1 MAKDANTTKTVGL
14 LVEASK
20 LDTVY
25 RDLYLRRARQLL
37 SVTLDESAYRA
48 IGSAEKEIEDLMRR
62 SRSAVLQRDWG
73 QAAELS
79 AKADGLRQRKAA
91 MRNLADIGKDVYDG
105 DTVAFDPFSPG
116 KHLGQQSEAKQPALR
131 RQLVDT
137 LASLGKL
144 DTSLSA
150 FCEKRRGYFSGLEMA
165 SPGASQKKGDQRN
178 RAQVEQ
184 LALEAAERGDSAAL
198 QKLAKELQQW
208 KMEGATTTAGSVD
221 ASAVMS
227 RYECPVDLAVPF
239 PPNVIAQSR
248 ELGLAE
254 AHTAP
259 FPEIAALREVIYT
272 HVWQPSPSN
281 PDMEREGVL
290 HARAQAELE
299 IPTQLDTEEARVL
312 ASQFIQQI
320 FINSGGA
327 RYLPPLAAER
337 TLIEDFAEDET
348 AAKAPS
354 KLLQALGLVKRNGC
368 ARTEIEAALM
378 RFGDQ
383 ILEERLGLDPIEFRL
398 VCIPS
403 DLYVRFGRDHGFGQW
418 PHWTHF
424 DGYQLIDGNRLRA
437 LVGGDGRFGGLKDIL
452 SISQSDAREG
462 VYARFAVVRRARMA
476 ARWR

>member
-1 MAKDANTTKTVGL
+1 MAMDTNTTKTVGL
-14 LVEASK
+14 LVEAAK

-62 SRSAVLQRDWG
+62 SRSAVLQRDWD

-79 AKADGLRQRKAA
+79 AQADGLRQRKAA
-91 MRNLADIGKDVYDG
+91 MRNLADIGKDVYEG

-131 RQLVDT
+131 TQLLDT

-144 DTSLSA
+144 DSNLA
-150 FCEKRRGYFSGLEMA
+150 ALYDRRRGYFSSLELVSA
-165 SPGASQKKGDQRN
+165 TESQKKGTRRS

-184 LALEAAERGDSAAL
+184 LAMEAAEKGDTAAL
-198 QKLAKELQQW
+198 QRLAKELRDW
-208 KMEGATTTAGSVD
+208 KESGTAAVS
-221 ASAVMS
+221 ASTSTVMT
-227 RYECPVDLAVPF
+227 RYECPLDLAVPF
-239 PPNVIAQSR
+239 AQDVITRAR

-254 AHTAP
+254 AHTGPLA
-259 FPEIAALREVIYT
+259 EIAALREAIYT
-272 HVWQPSPSN
+272 HVWQPSPAN
-281 PDMEREGVL
+281 PDMEREGVIR
-290 HARAQAELE
+290 ARAQAELE
-299 IPTQLDTEEARVL
+299 LPAELDSEETRVL
-312 ASQFIQQI
+312 AGQFIQQI

-368 ARTEIEAALM
+368 ARTEIEAAFV
-378 RFGDQ
+378 RSGDQ
-383 ILEERLGLDPIEFRL
+383 ILEDRLGLDPLEFQL
-398 VCIPS
+398 VCIPY
-403 DLYVRFGRDHGFGQW
+403 DLYMRFGRDRGFGQW

-424 DGYQLIDGNRLRA
+424 DGYQIMGGNRLRA
-437 LVGGDGRFGGLKDIL
+437 LVGGDGRFGGLNDL
-452 SISQSDAREG
+452 VSISVSDAREG

-476 ARWR
+476 GRWR

>member
-1 MAKDANTTKTVGL
+1 MAMDTNTTKTIGL

-25 RDLYLRRARQLL
+25 RDLYVRRARQLL

-79 AKADGLRQRKAA
+79 AQADGLRQRKAA
-91 MRNLADIGKDVYDG
+91 MRNLADIGKDVYEG

-131 RQLVDT
+131 TQLLNT
-137 LASLGKL
+137 LASLAKL
-144 DTSLSA
+144 DSNLA
-150 FCEKRRGYFSGLEMA
+150 ALYDRRRGYFSSFELA
-165 SPGASQKKGDQRN
+165 GATESQKKGTRRS

-184 LALEAAERGDSAAL
+184 LTMEAAEKGDTAAL
-198 QKLAKELQQW
+198 QRLAKELRDW
-208 KMEGATTTAGSVD
+208 KESGTEAVS
-221 ASAVMS
+221 ASASTVMT
-227 RYECPVDLAVPF
+227 RYECPLDLAVPF
-239 PPNVIAQSR
+239 AQDVITRAR

-259 FPEIAALREVIYT
+259 LAEIAALREAIYT

-290 HARAQAELE
+290 RARAQAELE
-299 IPTQLDTEEARVL
+299 LPAELDSEETRVL
-312 ASQFIQQI
+312 AGQFIQQI

-354 KLLQALGLVKRNGC
+354 KLLQALGLVQRNGC
-368 ARTEIEAALM
+368 ARTEIEAAFA
-378 RFGDQ
+378 RSGDQ
-383 ILEERLGLDPIEFRL
+383 ILEDRLGLDPLEFQL
-398 VCIPS
+398 VCIPY
-403 DLYVRFGRDHGFGQW
+403 DLYMRFGRDRGFGQW
-418 PHWTHF
+418 HHWTHF
-424 DGYQLIDGNRLRA
+424 DGYQIMGGNRLRA
-437 LVGGDGRFGGLKDIL
+437 LVGGDGRFGGLNDL
-452 SISQSDAREG
+452 VSISVSDAREG

-476 ARWR
+476 GRWR

>member
-1 MAKDANTTKTVGL
+1 MAMATNTTKTVGL
-14 LVEASK
+14 LVEAAK

-48 IGSAEKEIEDLMRR
+48 IGSSEKDIEDLVRR
-62 SRSAVLQRDWG
+62 SRSAVLKRDWG

-91 MRNLADIGKDVYDG
+91 MRNQADIGKDVYEA

-131 RQLVDT
+131 TQLVAT

-144 DTSLSA
+144 DSSLSA
-150 FCEKRRGYFSGLEMA
+150 LCEKRRGYFSGLEMA
-165 SPGASQKKGDQRN
+165 SPGASQKKGAQRT

-221 ASAVMS
+221 ASAVLS
-227 RYECPVDLAVPF
+227 RYQCPVNLDAPFLPAV
-239 PPNVIAQSR
+239 IERAR
-248 ELGLAE
+248 DIGLVE
-254 AHTAP
+254 ARTAP
-259 FPEIAALREVIYT
+259 LAKLAKVREVIYA
-272 HVWQPSPSN
+272 HVAQPVPSN
-281 PDMEREGVL
+281 PDMEKEGVL
-290 HARAQAELE
+290 RARAQAELE

-312 ASQFIQQI
+312 VSQFIQQI

-354 KLLQALGLVKRNGC
+354 KLLEALGLVKRNGC

-383 ILEERLGLDPIEFRL
+383 ILEERLGLDPMEFRL

-403 DLYVRFGRDHGFGQW
+403 DLYVRFGSDHGFGQW
-418 PHWTHF
+418 AHWTHF
-424 DGYQLIDGNRLRA
+424 DGYQFMGGNRLRA
-437 LVGGDGRFGGLKDIL
+437 LVGGDGRFGGLKDIV
-452 SISQSDAREG
+452 SISPSDAREG
-462 VYARFAVVRRARMA
+462 VYVRFAVVRRARMA

>member
-1 MAKDANTTKTVGL
+1 MAMATNTTKTVRL

-25 RDLYLRRARQLL
+25 RDLYLGRARQLL

-48 IGSAEKEIEDLMRR
+48 IGSAEKEVEDLMQR
-62 SRSAVLQRDWG
+62 SRSAVMQRDWG

-91 MRNLADIGKDVYDG
+91 MRNQVDIGKDVYEA

-131 RQLVDT
+131 TQLVAT

-150 FCEKRRGYFSGLEMA
+150 FCEKRRGYFSGLELA
-165 SPGASQKKGDQRN
+165 GATESQKKGTRRS

-184 LALEAAERGDSAAL
+184 LAMEAAEKGDTAAL
-198 QKLAKELQQW
+198 QRLAKELRDW
-208 KMEGATTTAGSVD
+208 KESGTEAVSAST
-221 ASAVMS
+221 SAVMT

-239 PPNVIAQSR
+239 PPNAIARAR

-272 HVWQPSPSN
+272 HVWQPIPLN
-281 PDMEREGVL
+281 PEMEREGVL
-290 HARAQAELE
+290 RARAQAELE
-299 IPTQLDTEEARVL
+299 IPTQLDSEEARVL
-312 ASQFIQQI
+312 AAQFITQV

-383 ILEERLGLDPIEFRL
+383 ILAKRLSLDPMEFRL

-424 DGYQLIDGNRLRA
+424 DGYQIISGNRLGA
-437 LVGGDGRFGGLKDIL
+437 LIGGDGRFGGFKDIL
-452 SISQSDAREG
+452 SISLSDAREG